1 MKYRPH
7 YKWQEFI
14 YSYFLANYQNIE
26 YLAAKREFVDK
37 TDDTVYNVLIFPID
51 LNANINSYML
61 RDMVDSICNDE
72 KLKLQIFGDVQK
84 KDFVIGQNVNDKSW
98 YIKWSIIPMED
109 YEEMSESAL
118 MQIFNY

>member
-14 YSYFLANYQNIE
+14 YNFFLANYQNIE

-37 TDDTVYNVLIFPID
+37 TDNTVYNVLIFPID

-61 RDMVDSICNDE
+61 RDIVDSICNDE
-72 KLKLQIFGDVQK
+72 KLKLEIFGDVQK
-84 KDFVIGQNVNDKSW
+84 KDFEIGQNINDKSW

-109 YEEMSESAL
+109 YEEMSESTL